1 LTVLTDPTVPQKQK
15 TFRLRWAPRTNATH
29 KGESMTHEESEAV
42 KLTVQCMR
50 CGGPVRWTD
59 EKERLCSDHGCFTVF
74 LTTLQ
79 TIGYEVPPPEC
90 WSEAWWVETYQ
101 HVAINGNV
109 TPLQVWS

>member
-1 LTVLTDPTVPQKQK
+1 
-15 TFRLRWAPRTNATH
+15 
-29 KGESMTHEESEAV
+29 MTHEESEAV
-42 KLTVQCMR
+42 NDNAVMSRPVQCMR